1 MIVPM
6 KKYTFLIHHKDYRK
20 FLQKLQDLG
29 MVDVEDTGVEPDEDT
44 NCEIMRISQ
53 FNKAINILESHR
65 EEGTE
70 KDTNLMPGTILKKV
84 LQMDSEVETIR
95 QKINSLDKA
104 YRSLRPWGDFSVDLI
119 RKLEEEGFY
128 LRYFSVSEKRF
139 RPEWPE
145 QYNLEV
151 ISHGEGKTNFVIV
164 LREGETIEIDAEE
177 VKAPERPA
185 SEVLKEKE
193 ELEARIAEIKSFYT
207 ENAEAFI
214 PALKKA
220 RMDTENRV
228 SFDTAMRSADKQADD
243 KLMVLQ
249 GWVPGP
255 KQENVEEFLDENNI
269 FFLKSKPEEGDKVP
283 VMLKNNKYSRLFEPI
298 GKLYSLPKYGELDLT
313 PFFAPF
319 FMLFFGFCLGDAGY
333 GLLFL
338 IVGTLIK
345 PRMKKEVKRIISLLQ
360 WLGATTIIFG
370 AVSGTFFGINLIE
383 VAEEGRVNWLVSL
396 RDLMLDSEK
405 MFYFALVLGGLQI
418 IYGMVIKTVNI
429 SQQRG
434 FKYALSTIGWIVL
447 IVGSLTLFAVRN
459 DSNQD
464 MVNTLFY
471 ALLGVSGVFILFLNN
486 PDKNLL
492 VNFGG
497 GLWDVYSIVTGVMG
511 DLLSYI
517 RLFAL
522 GVSSAILGYVFN
534 DLAMQMSGDIPVLSQ
549 LIFVII
555 LLVGHGLNIFMASLG
570 AFVHPMR
577 LTFVEFYK
585 NAGFKGGGRSYNP
598 FRKKEVETESKII

>member
-53 FNKAINILESHR
+53 FKKAIKILESHR

-70 KDTNLMPGTILKKV
+70 QDTNLMPGTILKKV

-104 YRSLRPWGDFSVDLI
+104 YRSLRPWGDFSVELI

-164 LREGETIEIDAEE
+164 LREGETIDIDAEE
-177 VKAPERPA
+177 VKAPDRPA
-185 SEVLKEKE
+185 SEVLREKEKH
-193 ELEARIAEIKSFYT
+193 EARIAEIKAFYT

-214 PALKKA
+214 PVLKKA

-249 GWVPGP
+249 GWVPKP
-255 KQENVEEFLDENNI
+255 KQEQVEEFLDKNNI
-269 FFLKSKPEEGDKVP
+269 FFLKSEPEEGDKVP

-298 GKLYSLPKYGELDLT
+298 GNLYSLPKYGELDLT

-333 GLLFL
+333 GLLIL
-338 IVGTLIK
+338 IGATLLK
-345 PRMKKEVKRIISLLQ
+345 RRVNPDMKKILSLLQ
-360 WLGATTIIFG
+360 WLGVTTIILGELF
-370 AVSGTFFGINLIE
+370 GTFFGINLIE
-383 VAEEGRVNWLVSL
+383 VAEEGRISWLVPF
-396 RDLMLDSEK
+396 RELMFNSEK

-418 IYGMVIKTVNI
+418 IYGMVIKAINI
-429 SQQRG
+429 SKQRG
-434 FKYALSTIGWIVL
+434 FKHALSTISWIFL
-447 IVGSLTLFAVRN
+447 IVGSLALFSVKN
-459 DSNQD
+459 ESNEGL
-464 MVNTLFY
+464 VNTLFY
-471 ALLGVSGVFILFLNN
+471 GLLGVSGVFILFLNN

-492 VNFGG
+492 INFGG
-497 GLWDVYSIVTGVMG
+497 GLWDVYSMVTGVMG

-555 LLVGHGLNIFMASLG
+555 LLVGHSLNIFMASLG

>member
-53 FNKAINILESHR
+53 FNKAIKILESHR

-70 KDTNLMPGTILKKV
+70 QDTNLMPGTILKKV

-119 RKLEEEGFY
+119 RKLEDEGFY

-193 ELEARIAEIKSFYT
+193 ELEARIAEIKAFYT

-214 PALKKA
+214 PVLKKA

-249 GWVPGP
+249 GWVPEP

-333 GLLFL
+333 GLLIL
-338 IVGTLIK
+338 IGATLLK
-345 PRMKKEVKRIISLLQ
+345 RRVNPDMKKILSLLQ
-360 WLGATTIIFG
+360 WLGVTTIILGELF
-370 AVSGTFFGINLIE
+370 GTFFGINLIE
-383 VAEEGRVNWLVSL
+383 VAEEGRVGWLVPF
-396 RDLMLDSEK
+396 RELMFNSEK

-418 IYGMVIKTVNI
+418 IYGMVIKAINI
-429 SQQRG
+429 SKQRG
-434 FKYALSTIGWIVL
+434 FKHALSTISWIFL
-447 IVGSLTLFAVRN
+447 IVGSLALFSLEN
-459 DSNQD
+459 ESNEGL
-464 MVNTLFY
+464 VNTLFY

-492 VNFGG
+492 INFGG
-497 GLWDVYSIVTGVMG
+497 GLWDVYSMVTGVMG

-534 DLAMQMSGDIPVLSQ
+534 DLAMQMSGNIPVLSQ